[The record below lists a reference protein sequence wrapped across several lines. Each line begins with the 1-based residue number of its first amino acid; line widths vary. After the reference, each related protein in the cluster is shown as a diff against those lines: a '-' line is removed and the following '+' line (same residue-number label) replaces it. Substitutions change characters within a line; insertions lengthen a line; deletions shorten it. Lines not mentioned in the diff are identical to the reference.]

1 MIRREAI
8 FYSRP
13 EPTKRTMV
21 DSNQWNLSAKILKH
35 YLQNPLLFKI
45 YEHSD
50 SEHGHEEER
59 THANT
64 IELARIARA
73 NMADGKKKY
82 AEKGVK
88 GMSWGFSLP
97 NFDIINSMCLD
108 YMLAVLL
115 GVMKRLLNFWF
126 EKDKNEFFSISNRRS
141 EVEQRLTEIKPPNN
155 ITSAVWLLLQ
165 QEIRKDDLDNAAKHF
180 EYFCYQMSALY
191 GDASNSFSVHLL
203 LHIPNTVLQNEP
215 LWCQSCFW
223 FEDYNSEMR
232 QFFHSSQHPD
242 SQVARAVHIVQ
253 KLPEMVKIMNPESA
267 AAILQ
272 RKMTKKYVQRGI
284 SVVGKAEEAN
294 LADHENV
301 FPLVKL
307 AKPSFTGIT
316 LKYKRALLQG
326 EMIHSKIY
334 QKVSQRNSFTVEYQ
348 NLTDKEYG
356 EILFFLGLDDDY
368 LAVVNKFTKKKC
380 ALTEDHTTG
389 PSGGHLLTFEKQ
401 RFALGVGW
409 RPSTLCSIGWKCTIS
424 KSNLKGTITK
434 EQSIFLKKYHHVL
447 LGIGSGV
454 CSRCRKELVQR
465 MADKENRVEPYP
477 SDSMDSYCNVEVS
490 ESANA
495 EFIMEDTREE
505 ISQNDAYGEVTQ
517 CKQTAQGAKKAALQI
532 DEENLQTGCISM
544 DSMDDCISETVY
556 SQSSQYSEWQ
566 DSQESPSRKRKI
578 ALNTFLETVDISPV
592 KKTLTVDFDLASERT
607 KNDYVRK
614 AKRIMNSVL
623 GILVP
628 QQESLLEE
636 VLYDFNACKDKTLE
650 SFSKA
655 YSSMSSWGT
664 QRQILS
670 LLVQDYSYNQLKDY
684 IPDLSIIIIQ
694 YL

>member
-1 MIRREAI
+1 MTANNACESQFVCSFVTSTVQQCGLIEYKKTWPSQI
-8 FYSRP
+8 LPLTCCKDS
-13 EPTKRTMV
+13 V
-21 DSNQWNLSAKILKH
+21 DSHLHKYSISRRS
-35 YLQNPLLFKI
+35 I
-45 YEHSD
+45 D
-50 SEHGHEEER
+50 SESSSLKIRAGLFEE
-59 THANT
+59 
-64 IELARIARA
+64 
-73 NMADGKKKY
+73 
-82 AEKGVK
+82 
-88 GMSWGFSLP
+88 
-97 NFDIINSMCLD
+97 
-108 YMLAVLL
+108 
-115 GVMKRLLNFWF
+115 
-126 EKDKNEFFSISNRRS
+126 
-141 EVEQRLTEIKPPNN
+141 
-155 ITSAVWLLLQ
+155 
-165 QEIRKDDLDNAAKHF
+165 
-180 EYFCYQMSALY
+180 
-191 GDASNSFSVHLL
+191 
-203 LHIPNTVLQNEP
+203 
-215 LWCQSCFW
+215 
-223 FEDYNSEMR
+223 
-232 QFFHSSQHPD
+232 
-242 SQVARAVHIVQ
+242 
-253 KLPEMVKIMNPESA
+253 
-267 AAILQ
+267 
-272 RKMTKKYVQRGI
+272 
-284 SVVGKAEEAN
+284 
-294 LADHENV
+294 
-301 FPLVKL
+301 
-307 AKPSFTGIT
+307 
-316 LKYKRALLQG
+316 
-326 EMIHSKIY
+326 
-334 QKVSQRNSFTVEYQ
+334 
-348 NLTDKEYG
+348 
-356 EILFFLGLDDDY
+356 DDD
-368 LAVVNKFTKKKC
+368 T
-380 ALTEDHTTG
+380 LTICPKH
-389 PSGGHLLTFEKQ
+389 

-409 RPSTLCSIGWKCTIS
+409 RPSTLCSIGWKCTKS

-434 EQSIFLKKYHHVL
+434 EQSIFLKKYYHVL

-532 DEENLQTGCISM
+532 DEENLKTDCISM

-592 KKTLTVDFDLASERT
+592 KKTLTLDFDLASERT

-636 VLYDFNACKDKTLE
+636 VLYESNACKYKTLE

-684 IPDLSIIIIQ
+684 IPDLSRYKLSAARKHAEVVGIGKPVSQKKQFREKATIQQIENFLEFILSPAIMTDSPFGECTYKISSGMTLKVPKIILNNVRTRTVTL
-694 YL
+694 YLKYCEETQNTDILSERTYMRLLEAIEPNVRKSMKGLDNFAADGSQAFDNLKSVVETLGKGGKGQEWTEKIAISSWKGSSI